1 MKVILVILL
10 LALSQCQDQ
19 IDGGWEKRS
28 FNENDLEINEAYNAS
43 FEEYK
48 KINSAAEK
56 SDLVPLTVY
65 TQIVSGMNYKI
76 CFVDKK
82 ADYLTIHEFYFY
94 KPLAVNNEG
103 KEEYKLQEHNQYTNI
118 QGLLDYKDEKFTLI
132 EKALYKLLKK
142 SNIKLNYISFIIP
155 IENGQTNFFMASA
168 ETDNGIN
175 LYIVCQDKESQEF
188 YAYKKIN

>member
-1 MKVILVILL
+1 M

-65 TQIVSGMNYKI
+65 T
-76 CFVDKK
+76 
-82 ADYLTIHEFYFY
+82 
-94 KPLAVNNEG
+94 
-103 KEEYKLQEHNQYTNI
+103 
-118 QGLLDYKDEKFTLI
+118 
-132 EKALYKLLKK
+132 
-142 SNIKLNYISFIIP
+142 
-155 IENGQTNFFMASA
+155 
-168 ETDNGIN
+168 
-175 LYIVCQDKESQEF
+175 
-188 YAYKKIN
+188 

>member
-1 MKVILVILL
+1 MKAILIILL
-10 LALSQCQDQ
+10 LALSQCQDKE
-19 IDGGWEKRS
+19 GGWQQRS
-28 FNENDLEINEAYNAS
+28 FNENDLGINDAFNAS

-82 ADYLTIHEFYFY
+82 ADYSTIHEFYFY

-103 KEEYKLQEHNQYTNI
+103 KEEYKLQEHNQYTNT
-118 QGLLDYKDEKFTLI
+118 QGLLDYKDEKFTLA

-155 IENGQTNFFMASA
+155 IENDQTNFFMANA
-168 ETDNGIN
+168 ETDNGVN

-188 YAYKKIN
+188 YTYKKIN

>member
-10 LALSQCQDQ
+10 LALSKCKD
-19 IDGGWEKRS
+19 IEGGWQQRS
-28 FNENDLEINEAYNAS
+28 FDENDLGINDALNAS

-56 SDLVPLTVY
+56 NDLVPLTVY

-82 ADYLTIHEFYFY
+82 ADYSTIHEFYFY

-103 KEEYKLQEHNQYTNI
+103 KEEYKLQKYNQYTNN
-118 QGLLDYKDEKFTLI
+118 QGLLDYKDEKFTLA
-132 EKALYKLLKK
+132 EKALYKFLKK

-155 IENGQTNFFMASA
+155 IENNQINFFMANA
-168 ETDNGIN
+168 ETDKGTN
-175 LYIVCQDKESQEF
+175 LYIICQDKESQEF
-188 YAYKKIN
+188 YTYKKIN